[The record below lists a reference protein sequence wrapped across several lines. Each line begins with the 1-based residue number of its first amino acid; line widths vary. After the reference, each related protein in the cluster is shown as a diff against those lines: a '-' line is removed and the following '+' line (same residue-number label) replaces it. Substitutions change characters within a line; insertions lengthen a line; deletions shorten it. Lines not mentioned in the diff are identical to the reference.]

1 MILDRLAAAE
11 HQLEALAG
19 LNGGRLR
26 VGAFPSANAT
36 LIPLAMAEFD
46 RAHHEVCL
54 NLVEARSPGARAR
67 CCAPASWTSPS
78 CRTPRAS

>member
-1 MILDRLAAAE
+1 MEHAEAILDRLAAAE

-46 RAHHEVCL
+46 RLQSRGVPEP
-54 NLVEARSPGARAR
+54 RRGAL
-67 CCAPASWTSPS
+67 
-78 CRTPRAS
+78 PRAHR